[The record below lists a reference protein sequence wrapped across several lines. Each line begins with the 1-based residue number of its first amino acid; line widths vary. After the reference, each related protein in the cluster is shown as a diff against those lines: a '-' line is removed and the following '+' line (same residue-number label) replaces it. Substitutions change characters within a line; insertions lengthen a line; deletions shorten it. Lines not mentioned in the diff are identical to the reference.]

1 MTKERTQT
9 LTLSRNH
16 PQCPAWRW
24 RQPLLSQELQCYSPG
39 TDHKAHWF
47 FHVEHK
53 LEKSRAIFLS
63 CVENMGWMLLFSIT
77 VEFVSTLSEPSQ
89 RRFFSKQLPAESKMV
104 LILQPVCTLSSY
116 FSSKVDTSEHWVR
129 PHRAWVHLISRSPC
143 LRVCTLKLL
152 PSPQWVLTVVYVDQK
167 AYWPPPS
174 IILHLPGI

>member
-9 LTLSRNH
+9 LTLNRNH

-63 CVENMGWMLLFSIT
+63 CEHGLDASLFHHSGIC
-77 VEFVSTLSEPSQ
+77 EHSQ
-89 RRFFSKQLPAESKMV
+89 WAISKRHFFSKQLPAESKMV

-143 LRVCTLKLL
+143 LHVCTLKLL